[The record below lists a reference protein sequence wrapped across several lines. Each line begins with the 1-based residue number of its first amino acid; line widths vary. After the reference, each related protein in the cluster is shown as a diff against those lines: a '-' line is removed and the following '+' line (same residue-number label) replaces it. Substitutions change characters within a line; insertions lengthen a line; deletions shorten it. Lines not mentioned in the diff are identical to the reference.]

1 MARTCSMEVVKR
13 VDASVHKGYT
23 RIKARKFYS
32 AADVARKFGVSHVVI
47 GTLINEGII
56 PAPNVRIRCRIY
68 YTKTL
73 YGTVCRMV
81 ADH

>member
-13 VDASVHKGYT
+13 VKAAVFKGHT
-23 RIKARKFYS
+23 RIKSRKFFS
-32 AADVARKFGVSHVVI
+32 TADVARKFGVVHGVI

-73 YGTVCRMV
+73 YDTVCGQV
-81 ADH
+81 ADR